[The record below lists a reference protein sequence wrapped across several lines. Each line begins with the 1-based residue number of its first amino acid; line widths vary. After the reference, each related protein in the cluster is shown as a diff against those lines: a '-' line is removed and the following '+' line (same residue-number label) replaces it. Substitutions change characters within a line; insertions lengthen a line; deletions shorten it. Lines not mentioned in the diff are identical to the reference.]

1 MLIICNGTF
10 KSGSTWLHA
19 IILEVLK
26 VNEIILKD
34 VPFYYTNNINSPT
47 TIIES
52 KFFDFLLYE
61 DYLQN
66 NYITKS
72 HYHLL
77 KTINRD
83 YDSNIYFF
91 FVERDVRDAVVSHY
105 YHLKKKYKF
114 IGGFRTYYL
123 FLGKFKAFEIL
134 KFNRR
139 YLESFGE
146 DTFFKYSDMKND
158 FESVLVKISSILNL
172 KDLSKEDMNTIKKN
186 TSISKMRSDLSSG
199 NSKYYSTVSE
209 GREGMIRKGVIGE
222 WLTHFSARQEKDI
235 SRLENSIFIR
245 ISYYFL
251 FTLTLY
257 QTCIC
262 CAANCFDQFAS
273 TFANVFSKMSST
285 KCLNSKTQPDNATE
299 TKLSFNERE
308 RILLQ
313 GIEQGMFNKK
323 FGTEDE
329 SKTAEM
335 PNEEKIR
342 RALLLNKNTTKD
354 QIIRELGMGQAA
366 SLVWLAHYIIH
377 ETTLHIYGGFIRD
390 FIYRG
395 EVFKNMDLD
404 VGIPKDGSLSPD
416 DAKNIVESWATEA
429 GVPLLA
435 TEGWKRVLEAT
446 FQCLDGSTEMNVEI
460 LSCRV
465 SRKTFYF
472 IIGKIPTSSSRC
484 VL

>member
-34 VPFYYTNNINSPT
+34 VPSYYTNNINSPT

-52 KFFDFLLYE
+52 KFFDFLLNE
-61 DYLQN
+61 DYVQN

-251 FTLTLY
+251 FTL
-257 QTCIC
+257 
-262 CAANCFDQFAS
+262 
-273 TFANVFSKMSST
+273 
-285 KCLNSKTQPDNATE
+285 
-299 TKLSFNERE
+299 R
-308 RILLQ
+308 RIIFK
-313 GIEQGMFNKK
+313 IE
-323 FGTEDE
+323 
-329 SKTAEM
+329 
-335 PNEEKIR
+335 
-342 RALLLNKNTTKD
+342 
-354 QIIRELGMGQAA
+354 
-366 SLVWLAHYIIH
+366 
-377 ETTLHIYGGFIRD
+377 
-390 FIYRG
+390 
-395 EVFKNMDLD
+395 
-404 VGIPKDGSLSPD
+404 
-416 DAKNIVESWATEA
+416 
-429 GVPLLA
+429 
-435 TEGWKRVLEAT
+435 
-446 FQCLDGSTEMNVEI
+446 
-460 LSCRV
+460 
-465 SRKTFYF
+465 
-472 IIGKIPTSSSRC
+472 
-484 VL
+484 